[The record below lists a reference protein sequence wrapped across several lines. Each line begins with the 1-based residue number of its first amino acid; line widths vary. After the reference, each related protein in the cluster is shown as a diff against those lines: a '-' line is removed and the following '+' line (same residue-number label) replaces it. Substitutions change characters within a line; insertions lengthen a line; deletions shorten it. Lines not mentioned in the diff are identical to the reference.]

1 MLEYLKS
8 QITEEIEG
16 AIDYM
21 AKAVEYKS
29 KAWGQ
34 KFYNMSMTEL
44 EHANCLTK
52 MFIAEEKP
60 TEMTDSAYAQ
70 LQKAVLD
77 SYSIGMN
84 KIEAMKKLY
93 WNV

>member
-21 AKAVEYKS
+21 AKAVEYKAKS
-29 KAWGQ
+29 WGQ
-34 KFYNMSMTEL
+34 YFYNMSMMEL

-60 TEMTDSAYAQ
+60 PEMTDSAYTQ

-84 KIEAMKKLY
+84 KIEVMKKLY